1 MPHHN
6 RAILADI
13 TEKGLNPAV
22 AHKAGPDGKLFAK
35 AEEPFQAVVTVVEEQ
50 PESNVGAEE
59 VVLEEKIVK
68 EPESIQV
75 EVPKKKSNR
84 FKKKSQDS

>member
-13 TEKGLNPAV
+13 VEKGLNPKI
-22 AHKAGPDGKLFAK
+22 AHKVGPDGKLSSR
-35 AEEPFQAVVTVVEEQ
+35 AEEPSQPDVPVVEEQ
-50 PESNVGAEE
+50 LESGSGTEE
-59 VVLEEKIVK
+59 VVLEEKSLK
-68 EPESIQV
+68 EPESVQV
-75 EVPKKKSNR
+75 EAPKKKSNR